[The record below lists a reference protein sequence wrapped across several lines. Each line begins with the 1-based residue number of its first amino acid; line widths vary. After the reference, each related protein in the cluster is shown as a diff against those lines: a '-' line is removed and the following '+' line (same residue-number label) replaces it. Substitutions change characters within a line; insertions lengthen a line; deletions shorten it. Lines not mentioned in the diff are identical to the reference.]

1 MELVVMRDLKS
12 LAVTACRFESCL
24 GHGIS
29 PKQLLISSMNKET
42 QPANK
47 KDLKRSLNST
57 FILLGAMLAASARD
71 EGEIAIQPI
80 AESIFGLNHP
90 DVNHNIEEL
99 TRQGYLRIDDEGNLR
114 MTAFGEKMALQ
125 STQNTP
131 NFARLAATNANTA
144 FAMMFAAYIALRDT
158 HLVNQPRI
166 VTGDG
171 GSNMVENL
179 KQMVNY
185 FQQKIG

>member
-1 MELVVMRDLKS
+1 
-12 LAVTACRFESCL
+12 
-24 GHGIS
+24 
-29 PKQLLISSMNKET
+29 MNKET